1 MFAAKKIISSFLLP
15 CGVFVSIFF
24 VISIYFFLKNN
35 KKNAFIFLFFGF
47 FVWIFSSN
55 FWINFLICRY
65 ENKLIPKLD
74 GDFAV
79 FLSGGN
85 SDFKDILTSDYYLSP
100 SSYERLFAVY
110 RIYKEKNIPMV
121 LTGGIIYNSPSDA
134 EIAKNILLKLKVPES
149 KIYIEKKSKDTYE
162 NALYSKEIADKN
174 GLKKPIIVTESVHIK
189 RSLLAFK
196 KAGFEEVYYYPSSCF
211 CHKTVFADF
220 LPSDFYFHRKYFHEI
235 LGILFYKIFY

>member
-15 CGVFVSIFF
+15 CGIFVSLFF
-24 VISIYFFLKNN
+24 VISVYFFFKNN
-35 KKNAFIFLFFGF
+35 RKKAFMFLFFGF
-47 FVWIFSSN
+47 FIWIFSSN

-65 ENKLIPKLD
+65 ENRLNPKLD
-74 GDFAV
+74 GDFVV

-85 SDFKDILTSDYYLSP
+85 SDFKDILISDYYLSP

-121 LTGGIIYNSPSDA
+121 LTGGRIYNSASDA
-134 EIAKNILLKLKVPES
+134 EIAKNILLKLKVSEN
-149 KIYIEKKSKDTYE
+149 KIFAENKSKDTYE

-174 GLKKPIIVTESVHIK
+174 GFKKPIIVTESVHIK
-189 RSLLAFK
+189 RSVLAFK
-196 KAGFEEVYYYPSSCF
+196 KAGFEEIYYYPSSYF